1 MGIYANSSS
10 TAWLSRAALIDPGGY
25 RAHIRLARS
34 GSGLNRQDRCAHARA
49 ARDLYP
55 NAREARNLSDG
66 C

>member
-1 MGIYANSSS
+1 
-10 TAWLSRAALIDPGGY
+10 LSRAALIDPGGY

-34 GSGLNRQDRCAHARA
+34 GSGLNRQGRCAHARA